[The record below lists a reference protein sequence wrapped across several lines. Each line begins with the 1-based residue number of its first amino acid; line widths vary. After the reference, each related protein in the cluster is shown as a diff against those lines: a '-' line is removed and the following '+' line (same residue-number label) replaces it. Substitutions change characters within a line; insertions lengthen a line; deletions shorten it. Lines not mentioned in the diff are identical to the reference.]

1 MAPTDEIGEAVT
13 PAAGSASRDPAP
25 GRLPDFVI
33 GGAMKAGTTT
43 LHQLL
48 ARHAGVFIPE
58 REIHFFCL
66 DDITE
71 HPDFAAPMGGK
82 WVLPDFEADLAAN
95 LGWYRS
101 FFGSA
106 RPDQL
111 VGEHSTVY
119 LPSSKAPER
128 IARILPEARLVFLLR
143 DPVARAWSHYWHRVR
158 RGRAV
163 HGFEATLRY
172 APHTLLTRGF
182 YRRQLEAF
190 FEHIPRERIKV
201 LIFEELI
208 REPQRVL
215 DSVTTFLGLRP
226 NLDLSGVGTHFHR
239 GDAVRFP
246 RLQLLQNRLFRPLVT
261 RAHRPDLPGMPAA
274 RLGAPERLALKLDA
288 GLRAINRTGAGLPAM
303 QSRTQEFLAAL
314 FARENA
320 GLSELLGID
329 LERFW
334 PSLRPAGS
342 GTHA

>member
-1 MAPTDEIGEAVT
+1 VT
-13 PAAGSASRDPAP
+13 PGAAPVSGSSAS
-25 GRLPDFVI
+25 GRLPDFII

-58 REIHFFCL
+58 REVHFFCL

-71 HPDFAAPMGGK
+71 HPDFAAPRRGK
-82 WVLPDFEADLAAN
+82 WVLPDFEADLGTN
-95 LGWYRS
+95 LPWYRS
-101 FFGSA
+101 LFRNA

-119 LPSSKAPER
+119 LPSSKAPAR
-128 IARILPEARLVFLLR
+128 IARVLPATKLVFLLR
-143 DPVARAWSHYWHRVR
+143 DPVARTYSHYWHRVR
-158 RGRAV
+158 WGQAV

-182 YRRQLEAF
+182 YRRQLEAYL
-190 FEHIPRERIKV
+190 ERIPKQRIQV
-201 LIFEELI
+201 LIFEEFI

-215 DSVTTFLGLRP
+215 DSVCRFLGIHP
-226 NLDLSGVGTHFHR
+226 GIDLTGVDTHIHR
-239 GDAVRFP
+239 GDAVRF
-246 RLQLLQNRLFRPLVT
+246 RRVQLLQNRLFRPLLT
-261 RAHRPDLPGMPAA
+261 LAQRPELPGVPAA
-274 RLGAPERLALKLDA
+274 KLGVAERLALGLDRKLR
-288 GLRAINRTGAGLPAM
+288 GINRANAGYPQM
-303 QSRTQEFLAAL
+303 HPGTREFLAAL

-320 GLSELLGID
+320 GLSELIGVE

-334 PSLRPAGS
+334 PSLRPATER